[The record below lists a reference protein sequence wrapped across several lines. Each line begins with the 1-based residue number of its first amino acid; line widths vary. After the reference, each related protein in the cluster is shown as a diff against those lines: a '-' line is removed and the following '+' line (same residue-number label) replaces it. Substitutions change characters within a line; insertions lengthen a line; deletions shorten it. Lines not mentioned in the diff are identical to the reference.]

1 LLSERRVR
9 MKKIVLATM
18 VCILILGLT
27 ASAASASPCSA
38 CRKWYRVRR
47 GDTLW
52 RIARRYNTTVKKLV
66 NVNHIRKP
74 NRIYTGQWLCIPKKA
89 KPAKKCNFWYK
100 VKRGD
105 WLYKIAR
112 RYNVDAWCV
121 AKFRKNHLKH
131 PSLIYPGQKIYIP
144 CKCRY

>member
-27 ASAASASPCSA
+27 ASTASASPCSA
-38 CRKWYRVRR
+38 CKKWYKVKR

-52 RIARRYNTTVKKLV
+52 RIARRYNTTVKKLAKI
-66 NVNHIRKP
+66 NHIKKP
-74 NRIYTGQWLCIPKKA
+74 SRIYTGQWLCVKKG
-89 KPAKKCNFWYK
+89 KTPAKKCNFWYK
-100 VKRGD
+100 VQRGD

-112 RYNVDAWCV
+112 RYNVNAHCV
-121 AKFRKNHLKH
+121 ARWNGLRH
-131 PSLIYPGQKIYIP
+131 PSLIYPRQKIYIP